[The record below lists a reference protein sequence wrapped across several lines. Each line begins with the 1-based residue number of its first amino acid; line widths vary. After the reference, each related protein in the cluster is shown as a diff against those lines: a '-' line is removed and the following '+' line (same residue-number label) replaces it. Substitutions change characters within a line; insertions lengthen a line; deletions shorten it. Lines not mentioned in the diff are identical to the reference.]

1 MNWIC
6 WNIRGLG
13 NRRIVRELE
22 VVTRAQAPAAMF
34 LAEMWFAEARLRKL
48 CTDLKFDHCW
58 IGPSAGKS
66 GCLALF
72 WKNSVRIDVVSS
84 SPNHIDAIVGEF
96 GNEQWR
102 FTDVYGFA
110 DTAKKHET
118 WSLLRDLHRRSTF
131 PWLCAGDFNEILW
144 SHVKIGLSLRR
155 EALTS
160 VFRNV

>member
-96 GNEQWR
+96 DNEQWR

-118 WSLLRDLHRRSTF
+118 WSLLRDLHRRSIV
-131 PWLCAGDFNEILW
+131 P
-144 SHVKIGLSLRR
+144 
-155 EALTS
+155 
-160 VFRNV
+160 